1 MSLTMSELAARI
13 GVLTATI
20 SRVLNND
27 KSVSEETRGKVLAA
41 MHEAGYKKRPR
52 RSSAS
57 SRNDRTVM
65 IIVAQLHNPI
75 TLGFIDGIRRRL
87 AAEGM
92 HTVITLSDYS
102 PNTECEM
109 LSYAARGGFSGIFM
123 LNTVECSRLLCL
135 LDSIRTPV
143 IFVNRQLGTSKMSGG
158 IFGEALF
165 GVVRLRWAA
174 LTGKIK
180 RVNK

>member
-13 GVLTATI
+13 GVSTATI

-27 KSVSEETRGKVLAA
+27 KSVSEETRGMVLAA
-41 MHEAGYKKRPR
+41 LQESGYEKRPR

-87 AAEGM
+87 AAEGR
-92 HTVITLSDYS
+92 S
-102 PNTECEM
+102 PASSS
-109 LSYAARGGFSGIFM
+109 LAR
-123 LNTVECSRLLCL
+123 
-135 LDSIRTPV
+135 
-143 IFVNRQLGTSKMSGG
+143 
-158 IFGEALF
+158 
-165 GVVRLRWAA
+165 
-174 LTGKIK
+174 
-180 RVNK
+180 